1 MTGYLANTDGRVVRM
16 VCVAVDQG
24 GIVVGVFTG
33 DTQAED
39 AARYVRG
46 EAELRMVMGL
56 PATVKIGDL
65 VSEAAELAQ

>member
-1 MTGYLANTDGRVVRM
+1 MACVV
-16 VCVAVDQG
+16 VDQG

-46 EAELRMVMGL
+46 EPELRMVLGL
-56 PATVKIGDL
+56 PATVKIGDE
-65 VSEAAELAQ
+65 VAEAEELAQ